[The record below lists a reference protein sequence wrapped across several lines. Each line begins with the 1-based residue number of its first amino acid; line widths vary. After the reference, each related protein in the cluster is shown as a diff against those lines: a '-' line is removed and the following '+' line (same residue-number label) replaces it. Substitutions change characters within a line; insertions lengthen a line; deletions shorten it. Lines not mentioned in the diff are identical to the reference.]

1 MTDISSPTKGTSEQ
15 AYFVFPDGE
24 SGGAGIGMFLWNQA
38 EEKKLH
44 IVHSPLQS

>member
-24 SGGAGIGMFLWNQA
+24 SGGAGMFLWNQA